1 MGLTDL
7 FGLLLSTVS
16 AEAVASYV
24 AGVDLLLSA
33 NVGAEVQLERAVA
46 ADPSFALA
54 HIARAR
60 MLQLRARMPESKGA
74 VTRARAL
81 CEGVT
86 PRERQQ
92 HRRDRARGST
102 GLRSRRWRRFA
113 RMPRNIRETGS
124 PILGSR

>member
-1 MGLTDL
+1 MGLTDR
-7 FGLLLSTVS
+7 FGLSLSTVS

-46 ADPSFALA
+46 ADPNFALA

-60 MLQLRARMPESKGA
+60 MLQLRARMPEAKAA
-74 VTRARAL
+74 VARARGL

-86 PRERQQ
+86 PRERQ
-92 HRRDRARGST
+92 HIATIALAIEGAAVD
-102 GLRSRRWRRFA
+102 
-113 RMPRNIRETGS
+113 
-124 PILGSR
+124 